1 MHNQLQFNMK
11 LRNIPRTPFGPV
23 AVLWTVLDDVPRVK
37 RVILSR
43 PGLPAC
49 ANVPR
54 GSCAEIDAL
63 VKSITAILQG
73 QKCVIPLEVADLD
86 SCSAFQRKILRA
98 EYRIPRGRVT
108 TYRKLADAA
117 GIKNGARAAG
127 TALASNPFPLI
138 IPCHRTIRADGFPG
152 EYQGG
157 RAMKKALLE
166 MEGIRFDHSGRAV
179 R

>member
-1 MHNQLQFNMK
+1 MFNMK
-11 LRNIPRTPFGPV
+11 VKIISSTPFGPV
-23 AVLWTVLDDVPRVK
+23 SLIWNNLNSVPRVS

-43 PGLPAC
+43 PGRMNEVNIPD
-49 ANVPR
+49 
-54 GSCAEIDAL
+54 GSCAEIDA
-63 VKSITAILQG
+63 VAESISAILQG
-73 QKCVIPLEVADLD
+73 GNCVIPIEIADFS
-86 SCSAFQRKILRA
+86 SCSDFQQKILRA
-98 EYRIPRGRVT
+98 QYQVPRGQVT
-108 TYRKLADAA
+108 AYRELSERA
-117 GIKNGARAAG
+117 GIKNGERAAG

-157 RAMKKALLE
+157 RAMKEALLE